1 MTHSFSRN
9 GEVTVAR
16 IAQDVPYDG
25 SLNIPRGDTK
35 LSRRNTFV
43 VAAVIVTLPFLD
55 RPLRCPS

>member
-35 LSRRNTFV
+35 LPHRNTFV